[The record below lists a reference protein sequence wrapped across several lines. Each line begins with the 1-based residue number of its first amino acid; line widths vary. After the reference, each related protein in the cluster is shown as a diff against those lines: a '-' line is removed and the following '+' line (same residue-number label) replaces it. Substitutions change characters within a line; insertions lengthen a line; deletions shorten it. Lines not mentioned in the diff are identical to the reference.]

1 MIILGNIVALIASL
15 FMVYAGLL
23 KKKSKILLFQ
33 CIELALYTISNL
45 ILGGIPGAI
54 INFLGMIGNIL
65 GYKNKLNIV
74 AKIIL
79 TILTIILTI
88 LFNNLGI
95 FGYLPLICMVTYLW
109 IIDIKNVFTFKIFLL
124 IIMILWSVYDFSIK
138 SYVTTAFDIFTIISI
153 IISMVQLKKNNKKN
167 RNKK

>member
-1 MIILGNIVALIASL
+1 MILLGNIVALIASL

-33 CIELALYTISNL
+33 CFELALYTISNL

-65 GYKNKLNIV
+65 GYKNKLNII

-79 TILTIILTI
+79 TILTVVLTI

-95 FGYLPLICMVTYLW
+95 FGYLPLVCMITYLW
-109 IIDIKNVFTFKIFLL
+109 IIDIKNVFTFKIFILF
-124 IIMILWSVYDFSIK
+124 IMSLWAIYDFSIK
-138 SYVTTAFDIFTIISI
+138 SYVATVFDILTMISTIISMI
-153 IISMVQLKKNNKKN
+153 QLKNSKKNKK
-167 RNKK
+167 K